1 MKIILTTDVPKV
13 GNRYD
18 LKELKDGYA
27 NVLIARGVA
36 LLATPKAI
44 AELEAKKASM
54 DRKKE
59 EEIKIFESMIASID
73 NKKIEVKAKANEKGN
88 LFKAVNA
95 HDVAKAI
102 MDVAGVEVD
111 AANIV
116 MDHIKE
122 LGSHTVEIKKGNK
135 KGKCE
140 VIVIA
145 N

>member
-18 LKELKDGYA
+18 LKEFKDGYA
-27 NVLIARGVA
+27 NLLINRGLA

-44 AELEAKKASM
+44 SELNTKKVGIE
-54 DRKKE
+54 KKRE
-59 EEIKIFESMIASID
+59 DEMIAFDSLVASI
-73 NKKIEVKAKANEKGN
+73 NNTKIEIKAKANEKGH
-88 LFKAVNA
+88 LFKSVNA

-102 MDVAGVEVD
+102 MDITGIEVD
-111 AANIV
+111 ATSIV
-116 MDHIKE
+116 MEHIKE
-122 LGSHTVEIKKGNK
+122 VGTHTVEIKKGDK

-140 VIVIA
+140 VVVIQ